1 MLEFSFAIL
10 GFFFKCTKSKIIFLF
25 FQGSA
30 VICRILST
38 TPRFCKAAILSV
50 NGIALKD
57 IFRGMIRRED
67 VRATEIDKVEMYKS
81 YRPGDIVLA
90 KVLSLGDAQSYL
102 LTTAENELGVI
113 HAKSE
118 AGLALIPKSWC
129 EMFCP
134 KTKIV
139 ENRKVAKVKVIM

>member
-1 MLEFSFAIL
+1 M
-10 GFFFKCTKSKIIFLF
+10 
-25 FQGSA
+25 
-30 VICRILST
+30 ICKILST

-50 NGIALKD
+50 NGVTLKD

-81 YRPGDIVLA
+81 FRPGDIVLA

-102 LTTAENELGVI
+102 LSTAENELGVI
-113 HAKSE
+113 YAKSE
-118 AGLALIPKSWC
+118 AGVSMLPKSWC
-129 EMFCP
+129 EMYCP

-139 ENRKVAKVKVIM
+139 ENRKVAKVKVVK